1 MAKFRRRYS
10 RRGPLPF
17 RVVLVL
23 TFIIFVFFT
32 FQGLWIINKG
42 IQPTLMS
49 IAESKAE
56 QFATLAI
63 NEALRKKIAEDTE
76 KIDELVL
83 VEKSEDGRISTI
95 GWNTSAMRTFLWDT
109 TQTVQD
115 YLHAVEKGEIPPS
128 QFYSD
133 QQVPAQNQK
142 KGIIAEI
149 PLGQS
154 SGNVLLANLGPIIP
168 VRFTM
173 VGEVNSDV
181 IKKVTEHGINNVL
194 IELFI
199 HIKVKLKVIIPFES
213 KMTTVTTNIPIDI
226 RNIQGE
232 VPYFY
237 NSGEGGNPSIEAPL
251 P

>member
-1 MAKFRRRYS
+1 MVKFRRRYS
-10 RRGPLPF
+10 RKGPLPF
-17 RVVLVL
+17 QAVFII
-23 TFIIFVFFT
+23 TFIIFALFT

-49 IAESKAE
+49 IAESRAE
-56 QFATLAI
+56 QFATQAI
-63 NEALRKKIAEDTE
+63 NEALKKKIAEDNE
-76 KIDELVL
+76 QIDDLVI
-83 VEKSEDGRISTI
+83 VEKAEDGRISTI
-95 GWNTSAMRTFLWDT
+95 GWNTAAMRNFLWDS

-115 YLHAVEKGEIPPS
+115 YLHAIEKGEVPPTHFS
-128 QFYSD
+128 EEQPVT
-133 QQVPAQNQK
+133 VPPNR

-149 PLGQS
+149 PLGQA
-154 SGNVLLANLGPIIP
+154 SGNVLLANLGPVIP
-168 VRFTM
+168 VRFSM

-199 HIKVKLKVIIPFES
+199 HVKVKLKVIIPFES
-213 KMTTVTTNIPIDI
+213 KMITVTTNIPIDI

-237 NSGEGGNPSIEAPL
+237 NSGEGGKPSIEVPL